1 MTHIN
6 TGYGHTFRFLPESSL
21 DHYAKPSDA
30 KVLATIRSLGYYV
43 YPAKDGTYRLR
54 AEGHQL
60 VCLSASDALRKATNI
75 FAEALA

>member
-1 MTHIN
+1 MTSIN
-6 TGYGHTFRFLPESSL
+6 FDFRDQIFHPIGGA

-54 AEGHQL
+54 AEEHQL
-60 VCLSASDALRKATNI
+60 VCLSAADALRKATNI
-75 FAEALA
+75 FAEAIT

>member
-1 MTHIN
+1 MTSLSLGFNHKFHF
-6 TGYGHTFRFLPESSL
+6 THESGA

-60 VCLSASDALRKATNI
+60 VCMSALDALRKASNI
-75 FAEALA
+75 FAEAIT

>member
-1 MTHIN
+1 MT
-6 TGYGHTFRFLPESSL
+6 SL
-21 DHYAKPSDA
+21 SLGFNHKLHFTASGADHYAKPSDA

-60 VCLSASDALRKATNI
+60 VCLSAADALRKASNI
-75 FAEALA
+75 FAEAVT

>member
-1 MTHIN
+1 MTALDF
-6 TGYGHTFRFLPESSL
+6 GFRTRAFIR
-21 DHYAKPSDA
+21 DQAHDNYAKPSDA

-60 VCLSASDALRKATNI
+60 VCLSAADALRKATNI
-75 FAEALA
+75 FAEAIT